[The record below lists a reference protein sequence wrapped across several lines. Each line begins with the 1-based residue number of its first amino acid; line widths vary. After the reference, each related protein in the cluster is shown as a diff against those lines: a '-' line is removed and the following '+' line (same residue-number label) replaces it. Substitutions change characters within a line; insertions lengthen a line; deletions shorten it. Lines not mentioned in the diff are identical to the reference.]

1 MRLNFLVVY
10 DKISIA
16 LFYFVHNPG
25 GDNMTERKNAIYK
38 EKTFSAP
45 LISASR
51 LPIEL
56 TNLGIKLKEQLK
68 SNHHEED
75 AATIDHLLC
84 HYDYLSIDD
93 KIELLHSL
101 LDTSFIYRLS
111 EIHIPALF
119 HTDWINLI
127 SGFERVLSDLR
138 EQLERETQFFPFYQF
153 RFCNKEFEVMRD
165 AFQWVIQP
173 NCIVLLL
180 KENDKYFDDNLVSL
194 DYSGNTLWSSLDSIP
209 CKDRRGACFVG
220 LAESDTENKIIA
232 YAYMGVNYTINA
244 VTGNVYESRIVK

>member
-1 MRLNFLVVY
+1 
-10 DKISIA
+10 
-16 LFYFVHNPG
+16 
-25 GDNMTERKNAIYK
+25 
-38 EKTFSAP
+38 
-45 LISASR
+45 
-51 LPIEL
+51 
-56 TNLGIKLKEQLK
+56 
-68 SNHHEED
+68 
-75 AATIDHLLC
+75 
-84 HYDYLSIDD
+84 
-93 KIELLHSL
+93 
-101 LDTSFIYRLS
+101 
-111 EIHIPALF
+111 
-119 HTDWINLI
+119 
-127 SGFERVLSDLR
+127 
-138 EQLERETQFFPFYQF
+138 
-153 RFCNKEFEVMRD
+153 MRD